1 MCIATT
7 LSKLMPPT
15 DPKPNP
21 RSAIL
26 DAAETVVARDGASRL
41 TIDAVVVESGYSK
54 GGVLYHYPNK
64 TALLAAMV
72 DRMVEGISVEIDGA
86 REQAEIRSEPILPAI
101 IAAMVQHRKPNTNVS
116 SALLAA
122 SAEQP
127 ELLDS
132 ARDYI
137 EKIVADAVTP
147 APDPILGL
155 IAFLAMDGLHFSDL
169 LGLHYVSDEQREA
182 VQSRLINMMTE
193 MYA

>member
-1 MCIATT
+1 
-7 LSKLMPPT
+7 MPPNT
-15 DPKPNP
+15 PKPNT
-21 RSAIL
+21 REAIL

-54 GGVLYHYPNK
+54 GGVLDHYPNK

-72 DRMVEGISVEIDGA
+72 DRMVDGIAVEIDGA
-86 REQAEIRSEPILPAI
+86 RDQAMEQDRPTLPAI
-101 IAAMVQHRKPNTNVS
+101 ITAMVQHRKPNTNVS

-132 ARDYI
+132 ARNYI
-137 EKIVADAVTP
+137 ETIVADAVKP

-155 IAFLAMDGLHFSDL
+155 IAILAMDGLHFSDL
-169 LGLHYVSDEQREA
+169 LGLHYVDDAQREA
-182 VQSRLINMMTE
+182 VQSRLIQMMTE

>member
-1 MCIATT
+1 MCIAATM
-7 LSKLMPPT
+7 SKLMPPT
-15 DPKPNP
+15 ENKPNT
-21 RSAIL
+21 REAIL
-26 DAAETVVARDGASRL
+26 DAAETVVGRDGSSRL

-54 GGVLYHYPNK
+54 GGVLYHFPNK

-72 DRMVEGISVEIDGA
+72 DRMVEGITVKIDGA
-86 REQAEIRSEPILPAI
+86 RSEAEDKSAPILPAI
-101 IAAMVQHRKPNTNVS
+101 ITAMVHHRKPDTNVS

-137 EKIVADAVTP
+137 EKIVADAVSP

-169 LGLHYVSDEQREA
+169 LGLHYVSDEQRKA
-182 VQSRLINMMTE
+182 VQARLIQMMTE